1 MFRIILR
8 RYGIGRVN
16 IGITLIAIVLSVGIT
31 WVVNAL
37 LQRGPLGEG
46 LVIAIVVPML
56 VAPIMKIQILRLLQ
70 LDEAEQRL
78 QVLSYTDDLTQTYNR
93 RYFMQYIDQ
102 EFKRAKRYGTTF
114 SVVLLDID
122 NFKQI
127 NDQWGH
133 LVGDQVLHSLTQMLK
148 ASLRDADICERYGG
162 DEFILLFP
170 QTDKLQTE
178 IWVRRVYET
187 FAASF
192 IQVDEMPMAPLFSV
206 GVAAFE
212 ASFDSFEQVLKQA
225 DDALYEA
232 KHTGGNHFVLN

>member
-1 MFRIILR
+1 
-8 RYGIGRVN
+8 
-16 IGITLIAIVLSVGIT
+16 
-31 WVVNAL
+31 
-37 LQRGPLGEG
+37 
-46 LVIAIVVPML
+46 
-56 VAPIMKIQILRLLQ
+56 
-70 LDEAEQRL
+70 
-78 QVLSYTDDLTQTYNR
+78 
-93 RYFMQYIDQ
+93 MQYIDQ

-114 SVVLLDID
+114 SVALLDID

-133 LVGDQVLHSLTQMLK
+133 LAGDQILRSLTQMLK
-148 ASLRDADICERYGG
+148 ASIREADVCARYGG

-187 FAASF
+187 FAASS
-192 IQVDEMPMAPLFSV
+192 IQVDEMQVTALFSV

-212 ASFDSFEQVLKQA
+212 ASFDNFDQLLKQA